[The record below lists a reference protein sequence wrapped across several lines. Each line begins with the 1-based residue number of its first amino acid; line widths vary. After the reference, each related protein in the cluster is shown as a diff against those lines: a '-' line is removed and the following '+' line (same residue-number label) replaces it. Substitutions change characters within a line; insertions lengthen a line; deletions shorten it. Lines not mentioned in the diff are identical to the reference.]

1 MSEGGSIA
9 RQRRL
14 EPGDLVHVQAD
25 DFDLWR
31 DDTVIRG
38 KAPEEL
44 SHDDIG
50 CFTAAQYTGNGHAED
65 SANGCAAQL
74 RTVAVLEVGG
84 YDSGDPFRLGHN
96 VVSAAGLCKT
106 ADGGLWPSEG
116 GNLMVNHGTAVHVI
130 LVVR

>member
-31 DDTVIRG
+31 DDAVIRG

-50 CFTAAQYTGNGHAED
+50 CFTAGRR
-65 SANGCAAQL
+65 SAYWQRRG
-74 RTVAVLEVGG
+74 
-84 YDSGDPFRLGHN
+84 RLSERMR
-96 VVSAAGLCKT
+96 SAATHRGC
-106 ADGGLWPSEG
+106 S
-116 GNLMVNHGTAVHVI
+116 
-130 LVVR
+130 